1 MRREEIALIYLLS
14 HAGEQQP
21 IHSLQSGDGSL
32 LLLVVQAL
40 GEKEGEEEGGGGEG
54 RGGEGRGGEGRGG
67 GEAGELKHV

>member
-40 GEKEGEEEGGGGEG
+40 GEKEGEEKGEG
-54 RGGEGRGGEGRGG
+54 EKGEGEKEEGE
-67 GEAGELKHV
+67 EEEEKLVS